1 MLAIN
6 SGKGSLYK
14 GKHLDEINLSDIDM
28 DSDPE
33 EETLDKEENSTQEDV
48 TQGSISL
55 TDCNVINNKSKFL
68 I

>member
-1 MLAIN
+1 M
-6 SGKGSLYK
+6 
-14 GKHLDEINLSDIDM
+14 DEINLSDIDM